1 MNKVKKWYKTRDKL
15 YPNWSA
21 MTNGQRFR
29 AIRTINKIV
38 GYTL

>member
-15 YPNWSA
+15 YPHWSE
-21 MTNGQRFR
+21 MTNAERFK
-29 AIRTINKIV
+29 AIRHINKIV

>member
-1 MNKVKKWYKTRDKL
+1 MSKKAKWYKTRDKL
-15 YPNWSA
+15 YPNWSS
-21 MTNGQRFR
+21 MTNGQRFK

>member
-1 MNKVKKWYKTRDKL
+1 MNKVKKWYKVKAKL
-15 YPNWSA
+15 YPNWSS
-21 MTNGQRFR
+21 MTNGQRFK